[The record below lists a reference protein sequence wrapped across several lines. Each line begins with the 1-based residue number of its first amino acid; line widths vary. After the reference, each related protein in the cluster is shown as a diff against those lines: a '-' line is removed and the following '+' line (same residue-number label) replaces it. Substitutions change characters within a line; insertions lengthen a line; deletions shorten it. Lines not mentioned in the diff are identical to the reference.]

1 MKPLF
6 QQITILLVLVFF
18 ISACADKKEKQVNV
32 PKVLL
37 SEQRMAE
44 ILSETQLVEAYLN
57 QIPYSKRGNN
67 DSDYVYFP
75 VVFEKYGI
83 DKAIF
88 LENLAYYSE
97 DTEKIGAIYD
107 KSIILLNK
115 LKAKDLEIRLQ
126 MKMDSIYQDS
136 INRALLE
143 LKQDSLK
150 RLNKKTK

>member
-107 KSIILLNK
+107 QSIVQLNK

-150 RLNKKTK
+150 RLNKLTK